1 MKKFKYILEIY
12 VRRFCVKWN
21 DNLIFY
27 SVKLTTA
34 AAVYVAISSFY
45 EIISTNIDISFHPLL
60 RDFLL
65 PNFLQLPNSNLA
77 YGFEPNALF
86 IITTCIDYI

>member
-45 EIISTNIDISFHPLL
+45 EIISTNIDIKTLM
-60 RDFLL
+60 FLL